1 MKNDYPIIET
11 KRLLLRKWKSQDF
24 APFYKINSHPKVC
37 QYLPKILTESE
48 SNEFANKI
56 IQKFQNQGFGLFAL
70 EINDSGKFIGYTG
83 LNIPNFDAP
92 KMPSGGP
99 GILSNSVS
107 LL

>member
-48 SNEFANKI
+48 SNAVVDQRYRTPKQATQRDNCDI
-56 IQKFQNQGFGLFAL
+56 IIVGSGIYSHKNPIEMAKKYPL
-70 EINDSGKFIGYTG
+70 ESYVTH
-83 LNIPNFDAP
+83 
-92 KMPSGGP
+92 
-99 GILSNSVS
+99 V
-107 LL
+107 